1 MTKLTTEEIRSKFIS
16 YFVENNHVHVPAS
29 SLIPHNDPSLMFVN
43 SGMVQFKNVFTG
55 QENRNY
61 QRAVTSQKSL
71 RAGGKHNDLENVG
84 YTARHHTLFEM
95 LGNFSFGDYFKEEA
109 IYHAW
114 NLLTKEFAI
123 AKEKL
128 YVTVYHTDEEAA
140 TYWKKIANLSDERII
155 KIKTTDN
162 FWSMGDTGPC
172 GPCSEI
178 FYDHGEQIQGG
189 LPGTQE
195 QDGDRFIEIWNMV
208 FMQFEQVD
216 SDTRIELPKKS
227 IDTGMGLERISAVM
241 QNVYNNYD
249 TDLFK
254 EIIAYTENIVKV
266 KVEGEAKFSYRV
278 IADHLRAC
286 AFLISDG
293 IMPSNEGR
301 GYVLRRIMRRSMRHA
316 HILGSSEPLM
326 YRLLPKLVEI
336 MGTTYPELRRA
347 EDFASNILE
356 QEEIRF
362 KATLE
367 RGLKLLDDET
377 NHLSKN
383 SELSGEIV
391 FKLYDTY
398 GFPVDLTEDILK
410 SKQISIDLD
419 GFNNKMQEQK
429 DRARKSW
436 LGSNESKTDKMW
448 FDIKA
453 EFGSTEF
460 LGYYLNEAE
469 GKILALIKDNKLV
482 DTIETNEERFILIS
496 NQTPFY
502 GESGGQMGDIGYIKS
517 SNSKIRVVDTVKY
530 LGSIIAHI
538 CIWQEGTN
546 IKVGDSA
553 DFAIDVKYRNNLRIH
568 HSATHIL
575 HAVLHQVLGKHVTQ
589 KGSLVA
595 YDRLRFDISH
605 MAALTQK
612 EIILIEDKVNQ
623 IITDNSKV
631 TTTLMSTDDAIKAG
645 AMALFGEKYD
655 SEVRVV
661 GMNSLELNSL
671 ELCGGTHVTR
681 TGDIGMFK
689 ITSESA
695 IAAGVRRIEAVC
707 GEFVLKLIRQNDAMI
722 ENISTALKI
731 GKNELI
737 DKVNSL
743 IASKK
748 QLEDQLVSLQV
759 SMLDLNIEQIAKESV
774 NVYSNDSANWNIK
787 QGVSERSVVNLR
799 EHANTPQFCGAN
811 SQEQKSIKFVYKL
824 VHNIDSKILRL
835 SAERIVDK
843 SDNLVVI
850 YIAMPEKSKEVSGS
864 TGHNACKLSIIVA
877 VSKKISDKVHAGNLA
892 KEISIFLGGSGGG
905 GQANI
910 AQAGGADVSKLG
922 KLPDMIKGVL
932 SEL

>member
-1 MTKLTTEEIRSKFIS
+1 MTKLTTEEIRNKFIS
-16 YFVENNHVHVPAS
+16 YFVANNHLHVPAS

-55 QENRNY
+55 QENRDY

-84 YTARHHTLFEM
+84 YTARHHTFFEM

-128 YVTVYHTDEEAA
+128 YVTVYHTDQEAA
-140 TYWKKIANLSDERII
+140 AYWKKIANLSDDRII

-172 GPCSEI
+172 GPCSEV
-178 FYDHGEQIQGG
+178 FYDHGEQIKGG
-189 LPGTQE
+189 LPGTKD

-208 FMQFEQVD
+208 FMQFEQLD
-216 SDTRIELPKKS
+216 NDTRIELPKKS

-326 YRLLPKLVEI
+326 YRLLPKLVDL

-377 NHLSKN
+377 QHLSKN

-410 SKQISIDLD
+410 AKQISIDLD
-419 GFNNKMQEQK
+419 GFNDKMQEQK
-429 DRARKSW
+429 ERARKSW
-436 LGSNESKTDKMW
+436 LGSNESKTDKIW
-448 FDIKA
+448 FDLKA

-469 GKILALIKDNKLV
+469 GKILALIKDNILV
-482 DTIETNEERFILIS
+482 DTVENSEEKFIVIS

-517 SNSKIRVVDTVKY
+517 TNSKIRVVDTVKY

-538 CIWQEGTN
+538 CILQEGTS

-605 MAALTQK
+605 MAALTTE

-631 TTTLMSTDDAIKAG
+631 TTTLMSTDEAIKAG

-661 GMNSLELNSL
+661 AMGNPLELNSL

-689 ITSESA
+689 ITSENA

-707 GEFVLKLIRQNDAMI
+707 GEFVLKLIRQNDTVI
-722 ENISTALKI
+722 ENISSTLKI
-731 GKNELI
+731 GKNEII

-748 QLEDQLVSLQV
+748 QLEDKLVTLQV
-759 SMLDLNIEQIAKESV
+759 LMLDLNIEQIAKESV
-774 NVYSNDSANWNIK
+774 S
-787 QGVSERSVVNLR
+787 VSDI
-799 EHANTPQFCGAN
+799 QFIC
-811 SQEQKSIKFVYKL
+811 KV
-824 VHNIDSKILRL
+824 VHNLDSKILRL
-835 SAERIVDK
+835 SAERIADK
-843 SDNLVVI
+843 SDSLVII
-850 YIAMPEKSKEVSGS
+850 YIAIPEKSKEVGGS
-864 TGHNACKLSIIVA
+864 AGHNSSKLSITVA
-877 VSKKISDKVHAGNLA
+877 VSKKISNKVHAGNLA

-910 AQAGGADVSKLG
+910 AQAGGTDVSKVE
-922 KLPDMIKGVL
+922 KLLDMIRDML
-932 SEL
+932 SNLSLIHSKEC

>member
-29 SLIPHNDPSLMFVN
+29 SLIPHNDTSLMFVN

-84 YTARHHTLFEM
+84 YTARHHTFFEM

-482 DTIETNEERFILIS
+482 DTIETSQEKFILIS

-502 GESGGQMGDIGYIKS
+502 GESGGQMGDIGYIKY

-538 CIWQEGTN
+538 CIWQKGTN

-661 GMNSLELNSL
+661 AMNSLELNSL

-799 EHANTPQFCGAN
+799 EPANTPQFCGAN

-864 TGHNACKLSIIVA
+864 TGHNACKLSITVA
-877 VSKKISDKVHAGNLA
+877 VSKKISNKVHAGNLA

-910 AQAGGADVSKLG
+910 SQAGGTDVSKLG
-922 KLPDMIKGVL
+922 KLPDMIKGML

>member
-16 YFVENNHVHVPAS
+16 YFVANNHLHVPAS

-55 QENRNY
+55 QENRDY

-84 YTARHHTLFEM
+84 YTARHHTFFEM

-128 YVTVYHTDEEAA
+128 YVTVYHTDEEAV
-140 TYWKKIANLSDERII
+140 TYWKKIANLSDDRII

-178 FYDHGEQIQGG
+178 FYDHGEQIKGG
-189 LPGTQE
+189 LPGTE
-195 QDGDRFIEIWNMV
+195 DQDGDRFIEIWNMV
-208 FMQFEQVD
+208 FMQFEQLD

-326 YRLLPKLVEI
+326 YRLLPKLVDI

-377 NHLSKN
+377 KHLSNN

-410 SKQISIDLD
+410 GKQISVDLD
-419 GFNNKMQEQK
+419 GFNSKMQEQK
-429 DRARKSW
+429 ERARKSW

-482 DTIETNEERFILIS
+482 DTIEASEEKFILIS

-517 SNSKIRVVDTVKY
+517 TNSKIRVVDTVKY

-538 CIWQEGTN
+538 CVFQEGAN

-595 YDRLRFDISH
+595 HDRLRFDISH
-605 MAALTQK
+605 MAALTIE

-631 TTTLMSTDDAIKAG
+631 TTTLMSTDEAIKAG

-661 GMNSLELNSL
+661 AMGNPLELNSL

-681 TGDIGMFK
+681 TGDIGIFK
-689 ITSESA
+689 ITSEHA

-707 GEFVLKLIRQNDAMI
+707 GEFVLKLIRQNDAVI
-722 ENISTALKI
+722 ENISATLKI
-731 GKNELI
+731 GKNEI
-737 DKVNSL
+737 IEKVNSL

-748 QLEDQLVSLQV
+748 QLEDQLVALQV

-774 NVYSNDSANWNIK
+774 S
-787 QGVSERSVVNLR
+787 VSDIQFIYKIIHNLD
-799 EHANTPQFCGAN
+799 T
-811 SQEQKSIKFVYKL
+811 
-824 VHNIDSKILRL
+824 KILRL

-843 SDNLVVI
+843 SDNLVII
-850 YIAMPEKSKEVSGS
+850 YIAMPEKSKEVGGS
-864 TGHNACKLSIIVA
+864 AGHNSGKLSITVA
-877 VSKKISDKVHAGNLA
+877 VSRKISNKIHAGNLA

-910 AQAGGADVSKLG
+910 AQAGGTDVSKVE
-922 KLPDMIKGVL
+922 KLPDMIRELL
-932 SEL
+932 S

>member
-1 MTKLTTEEIRSKFIS
+1 
-16 YFVENNHVHVPAS
+16 
-29 SLIPHNDPSLMFVN
+29 
-43 SGMVQFKNVFTG
+43 MVQFKNVFTG
-55 QENRNY
+55 QESRNY

-84 YTARHHTLFEM
+84 YTARHHTFFEM

-128 YVTVYHTDEEAA
+128 YVTIYHTDEEAA
-140 TYWKKIANLSDERII
+140 TYWKKIANLSDDRII

-178 FYDHGEQIQGG
+178 FYDHGEQVKGG
-189 LPGTQE
+189 LPGTKD

-208 FMQFEQVD
+208 FMQFEQLD
-216 SDTRIELPKKS
+216 SDNRIELPKKS

-241 QNVYNNYD
+241 QNVYNNYE

-326 YRLLPKLVEI
+326 YKLLPKLVDL

-410 SKQISIDLD
+410 AKQISIDLD

-429 DRARKSW
+429 ERARKSW

-482 DTIETNEERFILIS
+482 DTIETSQEKFTLIS

-517 SNSKIRVVDTVKY
+517 
-530 LGSIIAHI
+530 
-538 CIWQEGTN
+538 TN
-546 IKVGDSA
+546 
-553 DFAIDVKYRNNLRIH
+553 RREN
-568 HSATHIL
+568 
-575 HAVLHQVLGKHVTQ
+575 HQG
-589 KGSLVA
+589 
-595 YDRLRFDISH
+595 
-605 MAALTQK
+605 
-612 EIILIEDKVNQ
+612 
-623 IITDNSKV
+623 
-631 TTTLMSTDDAIKAG
+631 
-645 AMALFGEKYD
+645 
-655 SEVRVV
+655 
-661 GMNSLELNSL
+661 
-671 ELCGGTHVTR
+671 
-681 TGDIGMFK
+681 
-689 ITSESA
+689 
-695 IAAGVRRIEAVC
+695 RR
-707 GEFVLKLIRQNDAMI
+707 
-722 ENISTALKI
+722 
-731 GKNELI
+731 
-737 DKVNSL
+737 
-743 IASKK
+743 
-748 QLEDQLVSLQV
+748 
-759 SMLDLNIEQIAKESV
+759 
-774 NVYSNDSANWNIK
+774 
-787 QGVSERSVVNLR
+787 
-799 EHANTPQFCGAN
+799 
-811 SQEQKSIKFVYKL
+811 
-824 VHNIDSKILRL
+824 
-835 SAERIVDK
+835 
-843 SDNLVVI
+843 
-850 YIAMPEKSKEVSGS
+850 
-864 TGHNACKLSIIVA
+864 
-877 VSKKISDKVHAGNLA
+877 
-892 KEISIFLGGSGGG
+892 
-905 GQANI
+905 
-910 AQAGGADVSKLG
+910 
-922 KLPDMIKGVL
+922 
-932 SEL
+932 

>member
-16 YFVENNHVHVPAS
+16 YFVANNHVHVPAS
-29 SLIPHNDPSLMFVN
+29 PLIPHNDPSLMFVN

-55 QENRNY
+55 QETRNY

-84 YTARHHTLFEM
+84 YTARHHTFFEM

-128 YVTVYHTDEEAA
+128 YVTVYHTDKEAA
-140 TYWKKIANLSDERII
+140 LYWKKIANLNDDRII

-178 FYDHGEQIQGG
+178 FYDHGEQIKGG
-189 LPGTQE
+189 LPGTKD

-208 FMQFEQVD
+208 FMQFEQLD

-241 QNVYNNYD
+241 QNVYNNYE

-326 YRLLPKLVEI
+326 HRLLTKLVDL

-347 EDFASNILE
+347 EDFTSNILE

-377 NHLSKN
+377 RHLSKN

-410 SKQISIDLD
+410 GKQISIDLD

-429 DRARKSW
+429 ERARKSW

-482 DTIETNEERFILIS
+482 DTIETSEEKFILIS

-517 SNSKIRVVDTVKY
+517 TNSKIRVIDTLKY

-538 CIWQEGTN
+538 CILQEGAN
-546 IKVGDSA
+546 IKVEDSA
-553 DFAIDVKYRNNLRIH
+553 DFAIDAKYRNNLRIH

-605 MAALTQK
+605 MTALTQE

-623 IITDNSKV
+623 IITDNCKV
-631 TTTLMSTDDAIKAG
+631 TTTLTSTDEAIKAG

-661 GMNSLELNSL
+661 AMGNPLELHSL

-681 TGDIGMFK
+681 TGDIGIFK

-707 GEFVLKLIRQNDAMI
+707 GEFVLKLIRQNDAVI
-722 ENISTALKI
+722 ENMSSTLKI
-731 GKNELI
+731 GKNEII

-748 QLEDQLVSLQV
+748 QLEDQLVAIQV

-774 NVYSNDSANWNIK
+774 SISDI
-787 QGVSERSVVNLR
+787 NL
-799 EHANTPQFCGAN
+799 
-811 SQEQKSIKFVYKL
+811 IYKIIQNL
-824 VHNIDSKILRL
+824 DSKILRL
-835 SAERIVDK
+835 SAERIAHK
-843 SDNLVVI
+843 SDNLVII
-850 YIAMPEKSKEVSGS
+850 YIAIPEKLKEVAAAK
-864 TGHNACKLSIIVA
+864 GHNSGKLSITVA
-877 VSKKISDKVHAGNLA
+877 VSKKISNKVHAGNLA
-892 KEISIFLGGSGGG
+892 REISIFLGGSGGG

-910 AQAGGADVSKLG
+910 AQAGGTDASKVE
-922 KLPDMIKGVL
+922 KLPDMIGELL
-932 SEL
+932 SELKSSPYA